1 MTTLLEYLD
10 RTADL
15 DLPIGTTPIPGI
27 EPYLGV
33 DSSDVHLRAQYG
45 EAIDWVHET
54 MSERDFVD
62 DDGND
67 VNPPDAVVLGVYA
80 YVRATRDL
88 DARGSTGTK
97 KTKTG
102 AREEEYADA
111 GQATYLLPAQAAWP
125 KIEKFCEDVTLFA
138 SGGA

>member
-1 MTTLLEYLD
+1 VTTLLEYLD

-15 DLPIGTTPIPGI
+15 DLDIGTTPIPGI

-33 DSSDVHLRAQYG
+33 DPSDVHLRAQYA
-45 EAIDWVHET
+45 EAIDWVHQAL
-54 MSERDFVD
+54 SERDFVD

-67 VNPPDAVVLGVYA
+67 VNPDDAVVLGVYA

-111 GQATYLLPAQAAWP
+111 GQDTYLLPAQAAWP
-125 KIEKFCEDVTLFA
+125 KIQKFCEDPTLFA

>member
-1 MTTLLEYLD
+1 MTTLAAYLD

-15 DLPIGTTPIPGI
+15 DLDIGTTPIPGI

-33 DSSDVHLRAQYG
+33 AVGDVHLRAQYA
-45 EAIDWVHET
+45 EAIDWCNET
-54 MSERDFVD
+54 LSERDFVAA
-62 DDGND
+62 DGFVGD
-67 VNPPDAVVLGVYA
+67 NPPDAVVLGVYA
-80 YVRATRDL
+80 YVKATRDL

-111 GQATYLLPAQAAWP
+111 GQATFLLPAQAAWP
-125 KIEKFCEDVTLFA
+125 KLEKYCDPTLFA

>member
-1 MTTLLEYLD
+1 MTTVLEYLD
-10 RTADL
+10 RTDVTSTV
-15 DLPIGTTPIPGI
+15 GTTPIPGI
-27 EPYLGV
+27 ATYLDV
-33 DSSDVHLRAQYG
+33 DVADHPVLKAQYG

-138 SGGA
+138 SGGS